1 MLCGTSE
8 ADPEPP
14 RISPSR
20 PGSWCTSLEFE
31 MSKPPDPVDAL
42 LLRLRT
48 MKWQAVGV
56 MSSSANG
63 LAREEAAALVGTLD
77 GIASAIRNNP
87 APEAVKLAQE
97 RIESIARV
105 RDHEPL
111 RRSAGRS

>member
-1 MLCGTSE
+1 
-8 ADPEPP
+8 
-14 RISPSR
+14 
-20 PGSWCTSLEFE
+20 LEFE